1 MTIFALIGREVTG
14 EANFWGSICLGGAT
28 FLNIFFFYFFL
39 FCGLLLKITSA
50 GKRFL
55 AKVALDV
62 QLMFFFF
69 FFLKKKCF
77 VREISR
83 FLCFCKIHRFE
94 NLWWHHRHCY
104 IMEVTLFWILNTI
117 NEFCNISNIFL
128 AQCWDFKLVP
138 SPVMIL
144 LKWQYSKIWPF
155 LIIPYSPFQKN

>member
-1 MTIFALIGREVTG
+1 MSSPPPPPHILYAGVKFLSCFGGNDYFCSHRKGGYILG
-14 EANFWGSICLGGAT
+14 EAFAWGERLFST
-28 FLNIFFFYFFL
+28 FFFFFFW

-50 GKRFL
+50 AKRFL

-69 FFLKKKCF
+69 VFFLKKKCF
-77 VREISR
+77 VHEISR

-94 NLWWHHRHCY
+94 NLWWHRRHCY

-128 AQCWDFKLVP
+128 AQCWGL
-138 SPVMIL
+138 
-144 LKWQYSKIWPF
+144 
-155 LIIPYSPFQKN
+155 